1 MRVEPASIE
10 QLLAGRDGRVHRIG
24 ADAGGVADE
33 LRRIHPGLILQ
44 YNELGDHFSVC
55 FESEDGRDTYLILT
69 ARECDHRITDRI
81 REIDSHGRSGYD
93 YAKALEAGS
102 REARD
107 RALAQFRE
115 RMGELGERAVHAI
128 RKDLGSTS
136 RAFIPRE
143 VV

>member
-1 MRVEPASIE
+1 MRVEPASID
-10 QLLAGRDGRVHRIG
+10 QLLRGRDGRVHHVS
-24 ADAGGVADE
+24 ADAGGVAEE
-33 LRRIHPGLILQ
+33 LRRIHPQLILQ
-44 YNELGDHFSVC
+44 YNELGEHFAVC

-69 ARECDHRITDRI
+69 AMECDHRITDRI

-93 YAKALEAGS
+93 YAKELESANQRVRDAALE
-102 REARD
+102 R
-107 RALAQFRE
+107 FRE
-115 RMGELGERAVHAI
+115 RMGDLGERAAHAI

>member
-1 MRVEPASIE
+1 MKVEPASID
-10 QLLAGRDGRVHRIG
+10 QLLRGRDGRVHLVS

-33 LRRIHPGLILQ
+33 LRRIHPGLVLQ

-55 FESEDGRDTYLILT
+55 FESDDGRDTYLILT
-69 ARECDHRITDRI
+69 AKECDHRIADRI

-93 YAKALEAGS
+93 YAKELESAS
-102 REARD
+102 QRVRD

-115 RMGELGERAVHAI
+115 RMGDLGERAAHAI